1 MIVNSSNGP
10 LNCNEYDSALLTID
24 RNEPAAGSEL
34 GLIHASSEIELA
46 GDSTPFDGML
56 TLWFVPLNVTAV
68 FASLV
73 SRPAVPSVGEFW
85 YEPELE
91 PTPSNAVVPEVS
103 PRRQYAPGA
112 SPTTAVA

>member
-1 MIVNSSNGP
+1 MIVNSSKGP

-24 RNEPAAGSEL
+24 RNRRTPERG
-34 GLIHASSEIELA
+34 GFIHASSEIELA

-73 SRPAVPSVGEFW
+73 SRPAVPSVGELW

-103 PRRQYAPGA
+103 PRRQCAPGVP
-112 SPTTAVA
+112 PTTAVA